1 MGLGKG
7 WGIVDEAF
15 DAAGTA
21 LCCAAAIRL
30 GRAVQVLT
38 TRSGLLDHYSPI
50 MAGLENI
57 TAFLGGRGLDDDL
70 LGSAFAESWSLDARY
85 PAELTGRSFVK
96 GWSSLVFGTVV
107 LTRPKQQDI
116 TSAQTMEF
124 ALKAAESWPTAVRIG
139 SFDSL
144 LRFEAACQQEAGAR
158 MKEGGLP
165 ALWKLT
171 EDRSKQ
177 YRQAAEQL
185 IG

>member
-1 MGLGKG
+1 M
-7 WGIVDEAF
+7 DETF

-30 GRAVQVLT
+30 GGAAQVLT
-38 TRSGLLDHYSPI
+38 ARSSLLDHCSPI
-50 MAGLENI
+50 MAGMENI
-57 TAFLGGRGLDDDL
+57 TAFLDGRGIDDDL

-85 PAELTGRSFVK
+85 PAALESYTFVK
-96 GWSSLVFGTVV
+96 EWSSLVFGTTV
-107 LTRPKQQDI
+107 LTRPKQQNI
-116 TSAQTMEF
+116 VAAQ
-124 ALKAAESWPTAVRIG
+124 ALECASKAAASWPSTVRIG

-144 LRFEAACQQEAGAR
+144 IRFEVACQQEAEVR
-158 MKEGGLP
+158 MRQDGLP
-165 ALWKLT
+165 ALWELT

>member
-1 MGLGKG
+1 M
-7 WGIVDEAF
+7 DDAF

-30 GRAVQVLT
+30 GGAVEVLT
-38 TRSGLLDHYSPI
+38 ARSGLLDHCSPI

-57 TAFLGGRGLDDDL
+57 TAFLYGRALDDDL

-85 PAELTGRSFVK
+85 PAELPSHTFVK
-96 GWSSLVFGTVV
+96 KWSYLVFGTVV
-107 LTRPKQQDI
+107 LTRLKQQNF
-116 TSAQTMEF
+116 TSAQTLEF
-124 ALKAAESWPTAVRIG
+124 ASKAAASWPIAVCLG

-144 LRFEAACQQEAGAR
+144 LRFEAACQQEAEAR
-158 MKEGGLP
+158 MREGGLP

-177 YRQAAEQL
+177 YRQTAEQL

>member
-1 MGLGKG
+1 MGKG

-15 DAAGTA
+15 NAAGTA

-30 GRAVQVLT
+30 GGAVQVLT
-38 TRSGLLDHYSPI
+38 TRSALLDHYNPI

-57 TAFLGGRGLDDDL
+57 TAFLDGRGLDDNL

-85 PAELTGRSFVK
+85 PADLAGHAYVK

-107 LTRPKQQDI
+107 LTRPKQQNI
-116 TSAQTMEF
+116 TSAKTLEF
-124 ALKAAESWPTAVRIG
+124 TSKAAASWPTAVRIG

-144 LRFEAACQQEAGAR
+144 LRFEAACQQEAEAR
-158 MKEGGLP
+158 MREGGLP

-171 EDRSKQ
+171 EDRTKQ
-177 YRQAAEQL
+177 YRQTTEQF

>member
-1 MGLGKG
+1 M
-7 WGIVDEAF
+7 DEAF

-30 GRAVQVLT
+30 GGAVEILTARA
-38 TRSGLLDHYSPI
+38 GLLDHCSPI

-57 TAFLGGRGLDDDL
+57 TEFPDGRGLDDDL

-85 PAELTGRSFVK
+85 PAELPSHAFVK
-96 GWSSLVFGTVV
+96 EWSYLVFGTVV
-107 LTRPKQQDI
+107 LTRPKQQNI
-116 TSAQTMEF
+116 TSAQTLEF
-124 ALKAAESWPTAVRIG
+124 ASKAAASWPTAVFIG

-144 LRFEAACQQEAGAR
+144 LRFEEACQQEAEVR
-158 MKEGGLP
+158 IREGGLP

-177 YRQAAEQL
+177 YRQATEQF